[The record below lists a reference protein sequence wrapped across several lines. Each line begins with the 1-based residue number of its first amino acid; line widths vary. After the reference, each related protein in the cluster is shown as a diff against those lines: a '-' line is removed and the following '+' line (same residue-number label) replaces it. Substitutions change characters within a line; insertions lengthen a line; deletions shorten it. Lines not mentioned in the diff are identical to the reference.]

1 MSKLKFQFRYQE
13 AIIVTEGAR
22 SILQRK
28 SKKKKKKKDMEPRFL
43 GNSQAR
49 A

>member
-13 AIIVTEGAR
+13 ATTVTEDAR
-22 SILQRK
+22 SILKRK
-28 SKKKKKKKDMEPRFL
+28 NEKKKKDMEPRFL